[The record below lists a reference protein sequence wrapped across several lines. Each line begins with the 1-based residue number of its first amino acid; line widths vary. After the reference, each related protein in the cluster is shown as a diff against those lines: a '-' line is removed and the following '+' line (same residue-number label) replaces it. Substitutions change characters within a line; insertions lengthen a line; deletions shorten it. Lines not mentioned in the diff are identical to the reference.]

1 MSADLENAFILMG
14 KGMLGIF
21 AVIAILTIIV
31 VVMGRFSKK
40 KDDNDK

>member
-1 MSADLENAFILMG
+1 MPADLEKAFILMG

-21 AVIAILTIIV
+21 AVIVILTIIV
-31 VVMGRFSKK
+31 VVMGKSKNK